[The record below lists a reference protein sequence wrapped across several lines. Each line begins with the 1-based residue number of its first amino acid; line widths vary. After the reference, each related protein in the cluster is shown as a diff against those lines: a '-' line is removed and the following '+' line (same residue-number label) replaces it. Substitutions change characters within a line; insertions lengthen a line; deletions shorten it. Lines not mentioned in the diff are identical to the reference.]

1 MINKA
6 EIVKIITAVRIQC
19 PEALQYRNE
28 TELDILVDMWHEV
41 FKPYPKEI
49 VWRATRNALKNTVY
63 QKQNWLGAIH
73 QEIDKMQ
80 VAYEKS
86 DTELWAEL
94 TGCLREVS
102 ECAYKLRFTYVE
114 ANGLTQGEIAR
125 RRLVEIYNNL
135 SPELKDFCRS
145 VDDLVELSRLTDQQL
160 GFEKGRFLKTA
171 PQIKERAK
179 TRAQMPNALAG
190 LLQGL
195 SVKLIEE

>member
-28 TELDILVDMWHEV
+28 TELDILVDMWYEI

-86 DTELWAEL
+86 DNELWAEL

-114 ANGLTQGEIAR
+114 ANGLTQGENAR

-135 SPELKDFCRS
+135 SPEIKDFCRS
-145 VDDLVELSRLTDQQL
+145 VDDLVELSNLTDQQL

-190 LLQGL
+190 LLQDL
-195 SVKLIEE
+195 SIKLIEE